1 MDSKNIRASSEVE
14 ELIEHIIMA
23 YPSQEG
29 MVRIRMPREPE
40 QNCHHDPA
48 ELGAS
53 ALQLRVAASRAK
65 FRSLV
70 VTSGVAQ

>member
-1 MDSKNIRASSEVE
+1 MGSKNIRASSEVE

-40 QNCHHDPA
+40 HHHCHH
-48 ELGAS
+48 EVFS
-53 ALQLRVAASRAK
+53 ALGHNGPGI
-65 FRSLV
+65 
-70 VTSGVAQ
+70 GVATARCSFSRQIP

>member
-1 MDSKNIRASSEVE
+1 MGSKNIRASSEVE

-48 ELGAS
+48 GAWGI
-53 ALQLRVAASRAK
+53 
-65 FRSLV
+65 
-70 VTSGVAQ
+70 GVATARCSFSRQIP